1 MSEHRR
7 KPPQSRGRR
16 AASSGRRAEPPP
28 APPAAPVDGPPGV
41 PGQRA
46 HGSRAEAR
54 RAAQRGGRR
63 RAGGAAGTAASAA
76 EGASGGRRRRAE
88 PTGRK
93 RLIDYPRANKRGLRR
108 WVPSWK
114 QVVGSA
120 VAFFGLMVGLVGL
133 AYAMTEIPD
142 PNQLAQ
148 QQSNVYYWSDDTRMV
163 VSGGEVN
170 RQEIPYEEIPEAM
183 RHSVVAA
190 ENATFWDDSGID
202 PMGIGRAVLNMAR
215 GGDVQSGSTITQ
227 QYVKNMYLTQDQTLE
242 RKARELLLSI
252 KVGAERSKTE
262 ILAGYLNTAYY
273 GRGAHGLQAAA
284 QAYFGVDAVDLDP
297 SQCAF
302 LTNLL
307 KGPSLYDPWN
317 LQGEPDE
324 GNLERAQGRWEY
336 VVERRVEVGNLD
348 QAEAAEM
355 EFPEINEPTP
365 AMDKEG
371 QIGYLTSLVD
381 QFLISEGIVTE
392 QQLSTGGLQ
401 IHTTFNPRMM
411 EQMEASVEAVKE
423 EHIDPE
429 ARDEDRHVQFGA
441 ASVIPGD
448 GAIVA
453 IYGGAG
459 YPEHYVNN
467 ANSPNAQ
474 VGSTF
479 KPFVLA
485 AAMQEG
491 IRDPEG
497 PPEQSREERIQ
508 LSPESVY
515 LSEDGLQINQYNG
528 ETLYVE
534 DAETGEDITW
544 EQANFEGKSPGELTL
559 RESMEVSA
567 NSPFVQLG
575 MDIGPA
581 TVAEVAEAAGLL
593 PDSLGPANDTVPS
606 FALGVSTPGPIRMAT
621 AYATFAAGG
630 ERAEPYSVTRVEF
643 PDGESYEYET
653 ETQRAFEAAVANN
666 VNDVL
671 VSVVESEQGSGH
683 EIVRQ
688 GFDKPAAG
696 KTGTTDDNKSA
707 WFVGYTPH
715 LSTSVGMWRIAS
727 DPEDLREDEEAGFM
741 SMYDT
746 AGMTRINGSSL
757 PLQVW
762 LGFMREATADHE
774 PTEFPEAPEI
784 GETIWGGG
792 AESPPPPPPEETE
805 APPEEETE
813 EPEAPE
819 EPEESE
825 DPEPSDPP
833 TGEEPDPEP
842 TDPCMPWTPNCEE
855 QGDPG
860 GTDPGTSDGPG
871 NTTDPGTSEGPEGTD
886 PGENGDPGSSNSVFP
901 WD

>member
-28 APPAAPVDGPPGV
+28 PPPPQAPSGESEE
-41 PGQRA
+41 RA
-46 HGSRAEAR
+46 YGSRAEAR

-63 RAGGAAGTAASAA
+63 RAANASAGAAGAAAA

-93 RLIDYPRANKRGLRR
+93 RLIDYPRADKRGVRR

-114 QVVGSA
+114 QVLGST
-120 VAFFGLMVGLVGL
+120 VAFFGLLVGLVGL

-142 PNQLAQ
+142 PNELAK
-148 QQSNVYYWSDDTRMV
+148 QQSNVYYWADGERMV

-183 RHSVVAA
+183 RDSVVAA
-190 ENATFWDDSGID
+190 ENATFWEDSGID

-242 RKARELLLSI
+242 RKGRELLLSI
-252 KVGAERSKTE
+252 KVGAEYSKQD
-262 ILAGYLNTAYY
+262 ILAGYLNSSYY
-273 GRGAHGLQAAA
+273 GRGAHGIQAAA
-284 QAYFGVDAVDLDP
+284 QAYFGIDAADLDP
-297 SQCAF
+297 SQAAF
-302 LTNLL
+302 LTNVL
-307 KGPSLYDPWN
+307 KGPSLYDPYN
-317 LQGEPDE
+317 LNGELDE
-324 GNLERAQGRWEY
+324 GNQQRAEERWQY
-336 VVERRVEVGNLD
+336 VLDRRLEVGNLS
-348 QAEAAEM
+348 QAEYDEIN
-355 EFPEINEPTP
+355 EFPEIQEPSP
-365 AMDKEG
+365 AMEKEG

-381 QFLISEGIVTE
+381 NYLISQDIVPE
-392 QQLSTGGLQ
+392 DKLAKGGYQ
-401 IHTTFNPRMM
+401 IHTTFDREKM
-411 EQMEASVEAVKE
+411 EQMEAAVTQVEE

-429 ARDEDRHVQFGA
+429 ARDEDRHVQFGG
-441 ASVIPGD
+441 ASVVPGD

-467 ANSPNAQ
+467 ADSPNAQ

-497 PPEQSREERIQ
+497 GPEQGRDERIQ

-515 LSEDGLQINQYNG
+515 LSEDGLKINKYNG
-528 ETLYVE
+528 DTLLVE
-534 DAETGEDITW
+534 DAETGEDGEW
-544 EQANFEGKSPGELTL
+544 HQANFEGRDQGEVTL
-559 RESMEVSA
+559 REAMEVSA

-581 TVAEVAEAAGLL
+581 TVSEIAQATGLL
-593 PDSLGPANDTVPS
+593 EDSLGPANDSVPS

-621 AYATFAAGG
+621 AYATFAASG
-630 ERAEPYSVTRVEF
+630 ERADPYSVTSVDM
-643 PDGESYEYET
+643 PDGSTWEHPNET
-653 ETQRAFEAAVANN
+653 ERALEAAVADN

-671 VSVVESEQGSGH
+671 QSVVEADQGSGH
-683 EIVRQ
+683 RIVEE
-688 GFDKPAAG
+688 GFDKPVAG

-715 LSTSVGMWRIAS
+715 LSTAVGMWRIA
-727 DPEDLREDEEAGFM
+727 DDQEDLREDEEAGFM

-746 AGMTRINGSSL
+746 AGMDKINGSSL
-757 PLQVW
+757 PLSVW
-762 LGFMREATADHE
+762 LAYMKEATAGDD
-774 PTEFPEAPEI
+774 PTAFPEPPEI

-792 AESPPPPPPEETE
+792 AESPPPVETEEPPPPTETDEPDAPEET
-805 APPEEETE
+805 EETE
-813 EPEAPE
+813 EPP
-819 EPEESE
+819 
-825 DPEPSDPP
+825 PP
-833 TGEEPDPEP
+833 TDTDEPEPDPTE
-842 TDPCMPWTPNCEE
+842 TCEMWDPNCEDSSE
-855 QGDPG
+855 GG
-860 GTDPGTSDGPG
+860 ANEGTDPGTDNGGSEGGDDEGQDGGEDNGGPG
-871 NTTDPGTSEGPEGTD
+871 GGAIWGREG
-886 PGENGDPGSSNSVFP
+886 N
-901 WD
+901 